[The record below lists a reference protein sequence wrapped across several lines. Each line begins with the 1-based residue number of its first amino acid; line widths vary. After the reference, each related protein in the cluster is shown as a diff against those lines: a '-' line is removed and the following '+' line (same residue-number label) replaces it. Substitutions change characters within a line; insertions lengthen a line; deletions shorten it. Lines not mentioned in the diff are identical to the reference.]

1 MSMIQSIKKVFLER
15 GNAESLVTV
24 YTNDDAEIE
33 GQIVNIDENFVML
46 NIQFSTTIPEDEKLI
61 LLNIKE
67 IKYIALNL

>member
-46 NIQFSTTIPEDEKLI
+46 NIQFSTTIPDDEKLI